1 MPYQPSAG
9 SNDAFQSGVA
19 HQVNPA
25 RANASSITLNDTAS
39 IADQG
44 LDATSAR
51 WSSMTPHGVLQ
62 TALGGSED
70 ASWQDMQ
77 RTAGTYQP
85 GQMPALQD
93 QLSAGSD
100 NL

>member
-1 MPYQPSAG
+1 M
-9 SNDAFQSGVA
+9 V
-19 HQVNPA
+19 
-25 RANASSITLNDTAS
+25 SSRLPWAAPRTT
-39 IADQG
+39 
-44 LDATSAR
+44 
-51 WSSMTPHGVLQ
+51 
-62 TALGGSED
+62 
-70 ASWQDMQ
+70 SWQDMQ